1 MHTQPLISIITVCY
15 NAADCITETLQSACS
30 QSYPNIELVIV
41 DGGSTDNTLDCL
53 KPFADKIAT
62 LISEKDEGIYDAM
75 NKGIKRAQGEW
86 VYFLNAGDR
95 FYNNQVVA
103 DVFSTPI
110 PSDCGL
116 IYGKVKTINEP
127 TGVNYVAGGP
137 VSLNDFYSRYPIN
150 HQATFTRRTVF
161 ELLGYYDTTY
171 KLAADTEWFVRIFKS
186 EHIKAQFVDV
196 IVSYYDI
203 PGASYHKRMQGYME
217 YLRFSRRHFPFPV
230 IVKNYLLY
238 PVIWLKVKLIRIL
251 TGTRIFTWYRTLK
264 FNN

>member
-15 NAADCITETLQSACS
+15 NAADCITETLQSACN

-161 ELLGYYDTTY
+161 EILGYYDTTY
-171 KLAADTEWFVRIFKS
+171 KLAADT
-186 EHIKAQFVDV
+186 
-196 IVSYYDI
+196 
-203 PGASYHKRMQGYME
+203 
-217 YLRFSRRHFPFPV
+217 
-230 IVKNYLLY
+230 
-238 PVIWLKVKLIRIL
+238 
-251 TGTRIFTWYRTLK
+251 
-264 FNN
+264 